1 MRKRVCKQLAAI
13 KIKVQFYDIKART
26 MKEQEKRAVNFDLE
40 DQGKL
45 QTQMLFKLCL
55 EGTLNFNKEGKQ
67 ERERVG
73 GLQ

>member
-1 MRKRVCKQLAAI
+1 MIYGSYLGGAFSPMRKRVCKQLAAI

-45 QTQMLFKLCL
+45 QT
-55 EGTLNFNKEGKQ
+55 
-67 ERERVG
+67 
-73 GLQ
+73 